1 MHLPLHFAMGK
12 SSKRKREDAAAA
24 AAPSDAPHASQ
35 QQAKK
40 KRKKKKKK
48 QQAPAPA
55 ATAPAAA
62 AAPEDAALLASL
74 TAGDGGSLSDRLNPD
89 QPHFDAAL
97 KARWKSMGKRARA
110 ALVAA
115 DAARHAAARAAGER
129 NLAALPFAADADDHC
144 ESPPEAYGDVAGVLD
159 LVAAALGKSRR
170 TLAIYDPYYCA
181 GAVKAHLGA
190 LGFENVR
197 NDRADFYE
205 TLRRHALPPHDVVV
219 TNPPYSGDHVHRL
232 LDFCRTHDR
241 PYLLLMPNYVAA
253 KPDFLARVSGNER
266 PPPVYVCPRKRY
278 CYWTPKAM
286 RAKDKMQGHV
296 SALGHRTS
304 PFASFWYV
312 ELSPRCDAGAVRRAF
327 TAGGPHVC
335 ATLAE
340 LPTACRP
347 D

>member
-1 MHLPLHFAMGK
+1 MCIRD
-12 SSKRKREDAAAA
+12 S
-24 AAPSDAPHASQ
+24 
-35 QQAKK
+35 
-40 KRKKKKKK
+40 
-48 QQAPAPA
+48 
-55 ATAPAAA
+55 
-62 AAPEDAALLASL
+62 
-74 TAGDGGSLSDRLNPD
+74 
-89 QPHFDAAL
+89 
-97 KARWKSMGKRARA
+97 
-110 ALVAA
+110 
-115 DAARHAAARAAGER
+115 
-129 NLAALPFAADADDHC
+129 
-144 ESPPEAYGDVAGVLD
+144 
-159 LVAAALGKSRR
+159 
-170 TLAIYDPYYCA
+170 
-181 GAVKAHLGA
+181 
-190 LGFENVR
+190 
-197 NDRADFYE
+197 FYE

-253 KPDFLARVSGNER
+253 KPDFLARVSGAER

-312 ELSPRCDAGAVRRAF
+312 ELSPRCDAGAVRRAA

>member
-74 TAGDGGSLSDRLNPD
+74 KAGDGGSLSDRLNPD

-97 KARWKSMGKRARA
+97 KARWKSMGKKARA

-144 ESPPEAYGDVAGVLD
+144 ESP
-159 LVAAALGKSRR
+159 
-170 TLAIYDPYYCA
+170 
-181 GAVKAHLGA
+181 
-190 LGFENVR
+190 
-197 NDRADFYE
+197 
-205 TLRRHALPPHDVVV
+205 
-219 TNPPYSGDHVHRL
+219 
-232 LDFCRTHDR
+232 
-241 PYLLLMPNYVAA
+241 
-253 KPDFLARVSGNER
+253 
-266 PPPVYVCPRKRY
+266 
-278 CYWTPKAM
+278 
-286 RAKDKMQGHV
+286 
-296 SALGHRTS
+296 
-304 PFASFWYV
+304 
-312 ELSPRCDAGAVRRAF
+312 
-327 TAGGPHVC
+327 
-335 ATLAE
+335 
-340 LPTACRP
+340 
-347 D
+347 